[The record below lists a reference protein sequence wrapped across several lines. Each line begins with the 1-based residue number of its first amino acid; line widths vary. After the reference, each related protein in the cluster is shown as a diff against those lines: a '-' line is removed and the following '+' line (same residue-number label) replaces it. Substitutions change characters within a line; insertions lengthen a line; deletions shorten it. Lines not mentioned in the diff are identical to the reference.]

1 MSDLLAPLM
10 LVCLVAVLLVGFPVA
25 FSVAAVAGAFGVLG
39 VLFGQFDTSFLEA
52 IVFRVQ
58 GTFNNDNLL
67 AIPLLVFMGMLLERT
82 GIAEDMFTALNR
94 LFGRRPGGLA
104 YTAVIVGAGLSAIT
118 GFVSASVVA
127 LGLIALP
134 VMLRARY
141 DPRLATGVIAAAGTL
156 AQILPPS
163 LVLIVLAEQM
173 EVSLLEIYRGTLL
186 PGALL
191 VAAYLLY
198 VFIVTL
204 RMPAL
209 APPTASP
216 EDDLATTRKLWIDAA
231 IAAGLPIGL
240 MALVLTSIFF
250 GVATP
255 SEGGAFGVTGTL
267 LLGLVNRKLNGR
279 NLRQAMDVSGILC
292 SNILFLLLGASFFT
306 LVFRGL
312 DGDLWVQSLFS
323 NLPPGQTAF
332 IVLINV
338 AVFLLA
344 FFLDFFEIAFIVIP
358 LIAPIA
364 RLLGIEMVWLTVLL
378 AVNLQTSFMHPP
390 FGIALYNLRSV
401 SPRVIRTAQIYW
413 GALPFVGIQ
422 IALLIL
428 LITVPEIV
436 SITRVKPV
444 DARDIRIELPMPI
457 E

>member
-231 IAAGLPIGL
+231 IAADRPHGSRTNVDFLRRRNTKRGRCVRRDGNVV
-240 MALVLTSIFF
+240 AGF
-250 GVATP
+250 G
-255 SEGGAFGVTGTL
+255 
-267 LLGLVNRKLNGR
+267 
-279 NLRQAMDVSGILC
+279 
-292 SNILFLLLGASFFT
+292 
-306 LVFRGL
+306 
-312 DGDLWVQSLFS
+312 
-323 NLPPGQTAF
+323 
-332 IVLINV
+332 
-338 AVFLLA
+338 
-344 FFLDFFEIAFIVIP
+344 
-358 LIAPIA
+358 
-364 RLLGIEMVWLTVLL
+364 
-378 AVNLQTSFMHPP
+378 
-390 FGIALYNLRSV
+390 
-401 SPRVIRTAQIYW
+401 
-413 GALPFVGIQ
+413 
-422 IALLIL
+422 
-428 LITVPEIV
+428 
-436 SITRVKPV
+436 
-444 DARDIRIELPMPI
+444 
-457 E
+457 